1 MESND
6 ESFPFCRVKENTVEK
21 AEFGEIWKYEK
32 RVFILYKNLD

>member
-21 AEFGEIWKYEK
+21 AEFGEIWEYEK
-32 RVFILYKNLD
+32 SIHIK